1 MAFPISN
8 LRLGTIFSL
17 ADVSARALRTRSLIH
32 GVLGR
37 ENQINMHPCPI
48 AISSYCLIAD
58 VFNKLPVEFADPT
71 ADRDKVLPLLKNQ
84 CQWDFLSHS
93 LQATIREQNQ
103 SL

>member
-17 ADVSARALRTRSLIH
+17 ADASARSLRTRSLRH
-32 GVLGR
+32 GVLER

-48 AISSYCLIAD
+48 TISSYCLIAD

-71 ADRDKVLPLLKNQ
+71 ADRDKVLPL
-84 CQWDFLSHS
+84 
-93 LQATIREQNQ
+93 
-103 SL
+103 